1 MATILV
7 VEDDP
12 TLRKLLRLT
21 LEAAGHVCLLTA
33 DPPSALEAVTL
44 SEVDVVVTDYRLP
57 GMTGLALIAAIRN
70 IRPGIPALLVTG
82 DDLALRGR
90 NEFLL
95 PDIRVLTKPFS
106 PRLLLG
112 AIADVGETVDIP
124 GRPVRRPS
132 EPRQRTAS
140 NGESRRP

>member
-21 LEAAGHVCLLTA
+21 LEAAGHVCLLAA
-33 DPPSALEAVTL
+33 DPPSALEAAATA
-44 SEVDVVVTDYRLP
+44 EIDVVVTDYRLP
-57 GMTGLALIAAIRN
+57 GMTGLALTAAIRSV
-70 IRPGIPALLVTG
+70 RPGIPALLITG

-95 PDIRVLTKPFS
+95 PDVRVLAKPFS

-112 AIADVGETVDIP
+112 AIADIGETVDIL
-124 GRPVRRPS
+124 GRPVIRPF
-132 EPRQRTAS
+132 EPRRRTVG
-140 NGESRRP
+140 NGESRRQ